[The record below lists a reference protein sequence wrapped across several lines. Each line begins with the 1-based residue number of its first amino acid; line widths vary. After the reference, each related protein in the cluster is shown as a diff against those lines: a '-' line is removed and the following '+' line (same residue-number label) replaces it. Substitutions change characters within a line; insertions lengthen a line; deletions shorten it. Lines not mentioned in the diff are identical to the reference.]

1 MIKFYRYFSSTPVE
15 PTSFNSI
22 WYNLM
27 SESTSGFSCETQ
39 FEADMLNY
47 IIERDSEGVV
57 NKPGHYFWTE
67 KRGYINDE
75 DVEDCE

>member
-1 MIKFYRYFSSTPVE
+1 MIKFYRFSSTPIE

-22 WYNLM
+22 RAHLM

-47 IIERDSEGVV
+47 IIRMESEGAV
-57 NKPGHYFWTE
+57 NKPGHYFWADE
-67 KRGYINDE
+67 KGYINEKDI
-75 DVEDCE
+75 EDCE